1 MVEYQQEQ
9 RSKTHRR
16 DATMLFARI
25 GHCDWDLVT
34 NAMVW
39 SPGLYSLLQLDP
51 YGAEPTCLFTFM
63 KCFHPDD
70 RRTAQDLIWRALD
83 SRQLEEGQYRL
94 VYATGIIQSVCLFAE
109 PALDE
114 TAQPIRMCM
123 TLVELTH
130 TNGSQGSQPKLM
142 SPFQPD

>member
-1 MVEYQQEQ
+1 MVEHQQEQ
-9 RSKTHRR
+9 RSQAYRR
-16 DATMLFARI
+16 DANILGIGRI

-70 RRTAQDLIWRALD
+70 RRTAQDLIWSALD
-83 SRQLEEGQYRL
+83 SRQLEDGQYRL
-94 VYATGIIQSVCLFAE
+94 VYATGTIRNVCLLAE
-109 PALDE
+109 PALNE
-114 TAQPIRMCM
+114 AAQPVRMCM
-123 TLVELTH
+123 TLVELSH
-130 TNGSQGSQPKLM
+130 TNGSQGNASRN
-142 SPFQPD
+142 